1 MFGFDRYWN
10 FTACIHSANL
20 DTIEQKI
27 IGLLEREKG
36 CRRILKPS
44 YPTSKLQELG
54 SLYPWDRSQDLWIVG
69 LLPGTAGWTAIKTWP
84 NDLLCRR
91 AIGSDRPR
99 LSTLVMQI
107 GGNAFHFGVYGSHG
121 ILLEANATGQILL
134 SGSLDSQTRKK
145 YRIYDEDF
153 QKLGHFSG
161 FSLLQMP
168 DLIQVV
174 MKVERDIELDKKKAQ
189 ELTQPLAD
197 LSIEEI
203 EELGLDLPFDQGEL
217 ELLSKAYMIRLDEAL
232 GEAICG
238 AHSYWYLYNLIYCA
252 YVQEQQL
259 EAYGARLLYFEPP
272 EHYRQSEGQESP
284 YEAEI
289 DDRLDPEDD
298 IPF

>member
-20 DTIEQKI
+20 DTIEQKV

-44 YPTSKLQELG
+44 SPTSKLQELG
-54 SLYPWDRSQDLWIVG
+54 RLYPWDRAEDLWIVG
-69 LLPGTAGWTAIKTWP
+69 LLPGTAGWTIVKTCP

-91 AIGSDRPR
+91 AIDSDRPR
-99 LSTLVMQI
+99 LSTLAMQI
-107 GGNAFHFGVYGSHG
+107 GCNAFHLGVYGSHD
-121 ILLEANATGQILL
+121 ILLEANA
-134 SGSLDSQTRKK
+134 SGEISISGYLDSQTDKN
-145 YRIYDEDF
+145 YRIYDEEF
-153 QKLGHFSG
+153 QRLALFSN
-161 FSLLQMP
+161 FALLQEPQLM
-168 DLIQVV
+168 QVIE
-174 MKVERDIELDKKKAQ
+174 KVDRDIEIDEKKLQ
-189 ELTQPLAD
+189 ELQPVD
-197 LSIEEI
+197 YGDVED
-203 EELGLDLPFDQGEL
+203 LGLEILPFDQGEL
-217 ELLSKAYMIRLDEAL
+217 EKLSKAYMFRLDEAL
-232 GEAICG
+232 GELMCG
-238 AHSYWYLYNLIYCA
+238 SDSYWHLYNLIYCA

-259 EAYGARLLYFEPP
+259 EADGARLLYFEPP